1 MRLIGTKFRSPCDR
15 CSYIYNHHAVVPPAR
30 QASMTIPLPLFYPAL
45 ILSLVPLLIVLVQF
59 LTWFIDPHGLRS
71 FPGPWLARFSD
82 LWLGRVAQQG
92 HRSEVVHK
100 MHKKYGEPAESC
112 RLRGI

>member
-1 MRLIGTKFRSPCDR
+1 MS
-15 CSYIYNHHAVVPPAR
+15 
-30 QASMTIPLPLFYPAL
+30 IPFPLFHPAL
-45 ILSLVPLLIVLVQF
+45 ILSLVPLLIVFVYF
-59 LTWFIDPHGLRS
+59 LTWLIDPHGLRS